1 MSLAPASQDPQPV
14 HQRPKVLNFITGNA
28 NKLAEVRAIL
38 SDVAGLDLQSRNV
51 EGAEIQGTIEEVA
64 RDKASRAARAV
75 NGPVLTEDT
84 ALEFQ
89 ALKGLPGPYIKY
101 FLQALG
107 HDGLNKMLAAYEDK
121 TAFAVCTFAYCAG
134 PGYEPI
140 LFQGR
145 CQGKIVP
152 ARGPPIFGW
161 DAVFE
166 FEDGQTYAEMEKEK
180 KNLISH
186 RGKALAKLKA
196 WLAGGELEP

>member
-1 MSLAPASQDPQPV
+1 MSFPPAAPAQQPQPL
-14 HQRPKVLNFITGNA
+14 QPRPKILDFITGNA

-38 SDVAGLDLQSRNV
+38 GDVPGLDLQSRNV
-51 EGAEIQGTIEEVA
+51 DGFEIQGTIEEIA
-64 RDKASRAARAV
+64 RDKASRAASAV

-121 TAFAVCTFAYCAG
+121 TAFAAG
-134 PGYEPI
+134 VRERSFRPG
-140 LFQGR
+140 GR
-145 CQGKIVP
+145 LSLVSR
-152 ARGPPIFGW
+152 AGW

>member
-1 MSLAPASQDPQPV
+1 MSNEP
-14 HQRPKVLNFITGNA
+14 RPTVLNFITGNA
-28 NKLAEVRAIL
+28 NKLKEVQAIL
-38 SDVAGLDLQSRNV
+38 ADVPGLTLQSRNV
-51 EGAEIQGTIEEVA
+51 EGAEIQGTIKEVA
-64 RDKASRAARAV
+64 RDKCSRAAVAV
-75 NGPVLTEDT
+75 DGPVLTEDT

-107 HDGLNKMLAAYEDK
+107 HEGLNNMLAAYEDK
-121 TAFAVCTFAYCAG
+121 TAYAVCTFAYCAG
-134 PGYEPI
+134 PGHEAI

-152 ARGPPIFGW
+152 SRGPATFGW

-166 FEDGQTYAEMEKEK
+166 FENGETYAEMEKQK

-196 WLAGGELEP
+196 WLAGGDLEP